1 MAKKKVEYLPNVNAE
16 HYFLIKRNIL
26 VYPVYYNFKWYIV
39 INSKGKIKM
48 FEKPVSQDNINKAI
62 HATIKY
68 AYQRIV
74 DNCEIK
80 TPF

>member
-39 INSKGKIKM
+39 INSNGKIKQ
-48 FEKPVSQDNINKAI
+48 FEKSVSQDNINKAI

-74 DNCEIK
+74 DNIEIQ